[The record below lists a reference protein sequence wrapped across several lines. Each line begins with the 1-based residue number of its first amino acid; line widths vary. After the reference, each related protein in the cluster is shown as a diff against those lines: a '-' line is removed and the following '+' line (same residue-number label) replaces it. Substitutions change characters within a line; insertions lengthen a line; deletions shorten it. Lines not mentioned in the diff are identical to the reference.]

1 MKNKKIGIAIIVGI
15 CLAAGAAA
23 VIARS
28 PKQTEVKNARQI
40 VEENQPSTTLQTNA
54 KSEIVKENREPLP
67 AKKADTEIN
76 NMSSSTEA
84 ATEEKTETVSS
95 TTLNN
100 ERDNVQQP
108 AAETT
113 NDQQN
118 LANAG
123 NYYALTSVNGFD
135 VNNPVIAKMLDGY
148 PVAIWLADNGQIAF
162 FCGKEYIV
170 GTYTDSCLNIGKYQE
185 PYTLDNDTLT
195 LTVKEKLFALQK
207 QSETFPENASGM
219 SENTKRFVKDL
230 IGG

>member
-1 MKNKKIGIAIIVGI
+1 MIVGI
-15 CLAAGAAA
+15 CLVVGIIA
-23 VIARS
+23 VIVRS
-28 PKQTEVKNARQI
+28 PKQAEVKNARQI
-40 VEENQPSTTLQTNA
+40 VEENQPSTTPQTNA

-76 NMSSSTEA
+76 NMSSSTETA
-84 ATEEKTETVSS
+84 AEEKAETASS

-100 ERDNVQQP
+100 EMDNAQQP

-113 NDQQN
+113 NDQQDI
-118 LANAG
+118 ANAG
-123 NYYALTSVNGFD
+123 SYYALTSVNGFD
-135 VNNPVIAKMLDGY
+135 VNNPVIAKMLGGY

-195 LTVKEKLFALQK
+195 LTVKEKLFTLQK
-207 QSETFPENASGM
+207 QSETFPENASEM
-219 SENTKRFVKDL
+219 SENTKKFVKNL